1 MKFTKKK
8 LEKSITDLLV
18 QDRFSCHLGVTI
30 IRKTEE
36 LFTK

>member
-18 QDRFSCHLGVTI
+18 QDRFSYHLGVTI

-36 LFTK
+36 LSTK

>member
-1 MKFTKKK
+1 MNFTKEK
-8 LEKSITDLLV
+8 LEKSISDLLV

-36 LFTK
+36 LSTK